1 MLIIVALNPVYLSYC
16 PVKCNEPALFVFYC
30 FMNYEPCFFF
40 RLKCINIKQ
49 LLDLVSLIYKTIIKV
64 YGKSY
69 QSRLRLT
76 DNSYIDIGNSTY
88 HKNLI

>member
-1 MLIIVALNPVYLSYC
+1 MYKYKAIIG
-16 PVKCNEPALFVFYC
+16 FGF
-30 FMNYEPCFFF
+30 FDIQNYY
-40 RLKCINIKQ
+40 Q
-49 LLDLVSLIYKTIIKV
+49 SL
-64 YGKSY
+64 GKSY